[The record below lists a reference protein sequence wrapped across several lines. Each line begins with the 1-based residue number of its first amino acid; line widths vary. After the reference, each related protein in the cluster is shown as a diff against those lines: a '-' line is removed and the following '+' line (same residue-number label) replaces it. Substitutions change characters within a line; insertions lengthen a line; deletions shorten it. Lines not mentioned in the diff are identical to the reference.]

1 MDWVVVVSGVS
12 EFGFLLDLE
21 IFVYLYNKKIGEW
34 DLRRSIKFVY
44 VFYVLY
50 LYKLSVIYIIFLI
63 IL

>member
-34 DLRRSIKFVY
+34 DLRCSIKFVY